1 MQTFFVNQQGER
13 IASVKTAFVNAYRK
27 AGIADFTMHNLRH
40 TCGAWLVSAGVSLI
54 AVSDLLGHC
63 TLKMNERH
71 ARLAPNLCPT
81 GEPKYKKI
89 KPSRCCHN
97 D

>member
-13 IASVKTAFVNAYRK
+13 IASVKTAFANAYRK

-40 TCGAWLVSAGVSLI
+40 TCAAWLVSAGVSLI

-63 TLKMNERH
+63 TLKMNERY
-71 ARLAPNLCPT
+71 ARLAPN
-81 GEPKYKKI
+81 
-89 KPSRCCHN
+89 
-97 D
+97 

>member
-40 TCGAWLVSAGVSLI
+40 TCAAWLVSAGVSLI

-71 ARLAPNLCPT
+71 ARLAPN
-81 GEPKYKKI
+81 
-89 KPSRCCHN
+89 
-97 D
+97 